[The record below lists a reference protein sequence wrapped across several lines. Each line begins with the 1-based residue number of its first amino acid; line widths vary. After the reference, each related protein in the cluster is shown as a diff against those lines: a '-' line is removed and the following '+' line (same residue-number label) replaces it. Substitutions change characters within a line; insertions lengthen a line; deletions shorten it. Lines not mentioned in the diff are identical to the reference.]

1 MNQQE
6 YNQLREAGWRRPLT
20 PSEEAELQK
29 YLAANLVDQA
39 DWQAEA
45 ELNRLLERL
54 PEAAPVASNFT
65 ARVLKAVELE
75 AATRDRERSPIAPFW
90 VRIRSWLPRAA
101 VATLVAGILI
111 GGNHLHQVSER
122 AMLAKNVVGLAQ
134 AVSSDAEL
142 MKDFEPIREMGNS
155 QPTADTELLALMK

>member
-20 PSEEAELQK
+20 PTEEAELQK
-29 YLAANLVDQA
+29 YLAANPAERV
-39 DWQAEA
+39 DWQVEV
-45 ELNRLLERL
+45 ELNQLLEQL
-54 PEAAPVASNFT
+54 PEASPVASNFT

-75 AATRDRERSPIAPFW
+75 AASRNRERSPVTPFW

-101 VATLVAGILI
+101 VAALVAGTLI
-111 GGNHLHQVSER
+111 GGNHLHQISER
-122 AMLAKNVVGLAQ
+122 ATLAKNVVGLAQ

-142 MKDFEPIREMGNS
+142 MKDFEPIREMGDS
-155 QPTADTELLALMK
+155 QSTADTELLALMK

>member
-20 PSEEAELQK
+20 PLEEAELHK
-29 YLAANLVDQA
+29 YLAANPTGQA
-39 DWQAEA
+39 DWQAEM

-54 PEAAPVASNFT
+54 PEAPPVASNFT

-75 AATRDRERSPIAPFW
+75 AAVKNRERSAVAPFW
-90 VRIRSWLPRAA
+90 MRIRGWLPRAA
-101 VATLVAGILI
+101 VAALVAGTLI

-122 AMLAKNVVGLAQ
+122 ATLAKNVVGLAQ

-155 QPTADTELLALMK
+155 QPAADTELLALMK